1 MSLHT
6 IKEAATRVG
15 LPSKTLRYYEEEG
28 LIAPGRGANGYRVY
42 DDRDLHRLQ
51 FLARARRLGFTIE
64 ECRELMGLWDD
75 RHRASADVKRL
86 AEHKIEDMEKRI
98 AELEALKSTLSD
110 LAHRCHGD
118 DRPDCPILA
127 DLAGDNAPA

>member
-1 MSLHT
+1 MTALT
-6 IKEAATRVG
+6 IKQAAADTG
-15 LPSKTLRYYEEEG
+15 LPAKTLRYYEEEG
-28 LIAPGRGANGYRVY
+28 LIRPGRGANGYRVY
-42 DDRDLHRLQ
+42 DRRDVHRLR

-86 AEHKIEDMEKRI
+86 AEAKIADMETRI
-98 AELEALKSTLSD
+98 AELQAMKATLGD

-127 DLAGDNAPA
+127 DLAGEKA